1 MPVKTAL
8 FKPAV
13 SQLLGQLI
21 QVGLVAAIW
30 SAELT
35 MTAGL
40 KIIDFSGQ
48 ASFATASLVRVPSV
62 LDQMGDACCE
72 HLDGEERNDHP
83 AEALARGE
91 SSLAEDVLNVGRCK
105 K

>member
-13 SQLLGQLI
+13 SQLLGQLV

-48 ASFATASLVRVPSV
+48 ASFATAS
-62 LDQMGDACCE
+62 
-72 HLDGEERNDHP
+72 
-83 AEALARGE
+83 
-91 SSLAEDVLNVGRCK
+91 
-105 K
+105 